1 MLFRNV
7 VKPSFFTLRPRALH
21 QNKSAAKV
29 ASEKCSLEKIRN
41 IGILAHI
48 DAGKTTTTERML
60 FYSGII
66 RQMGEVHDGNTV
78 TDFMEQE
85 RERGITICSA
95 AVTFDWKNYRFN
107 LIDTPGHI
115 DFTMGVEQTL
125 GVLDGVVV
133 VLDGSAGVEAQ
144 TSTVWR
150 QADRYQLPR
159 IVYVN
164 KMDRADANF
173 DMCLKS
179 IETKLVALTFPV
191 QLPYK
196 NKTGLAG
203 IIDVINLQKLVFDQQ
218 TKGRI
223 ITKTKLEEEDNKELL
238 KKAIESRR
246 YLTDKLSGVDDELAN
261 TVIEHDSL
269 DKVSSQDLVDSLRRV
284 TLLNKGVPV
293 LLGSSYKN
301 IGVQSLMDNVILY
314 LPTPNNNQFVKM
326 YKCFGD
332 NLSARV
338 FKIIHDKQRGP
349 ISFFRVYTGNF
360 AKGQKLYNIQRG
372 QVEQSQKLYAA
383 YADDYEEISEIG
395 EGNIAAVTGLKH
407 TITGDLLTNK
417 ISTAIEAKKYME
429 NKTNFT
435 PEDIEK
441 LFSIGTNVPDPVF
454 FCSIEP
460 PSLNYFT
467 AMEIALQELVKEDP
481 SLRVNN
487 DPETGQTILA
497 GMGELHLEIIKE
509 RIHSEYKID
518 VDLGELQI
526 AYKETI
532 EKLMKDTYT
541 AQHEINKTK
550 HEVSIT
556 LSLIPNYKGKEQ
568 LLFDHTKDSA
578 ANIAG
583 INPKNM
589 IAIKKGIT
597 SAFANGPK
605 LGCPI
610 VNVGVKLHWFEV
622 KRGTSESIIIASVSQ
637 CIKKL
642 MEDSGSI
649 LLEPIMNME
658 IVVPEENSSQVLG
671 DLLRRRADIKH
682 INIRGLN
689 KIVICSIP
697 LSELLGY
704 STQLRILSSGTA
716 TFSMEFSHYQPM
728 NTMDEQAAIKRITG
742 F

>member
-238 KKAIESRR
+238 KKAIESR
-246 YLTDKLSGVDDELAN
+246 
-261 TVIEHDSL
+261 
-269 DKVSSQDLVDSLRRV
+269 
-284 TLLNKGVPV
+284 
-293 LLGSSYKN
+293 
-301 IGVQSLMDNVILY
+301 
-314 LPTPNNNQFVKM
+314 
-326 YKCFGD
+326 
-332 NLSARV
+332 
-338 FKIIHDKQRGP
+338 
-349 ISFFRVYTGNF
+349 NF